1 MSSRH
6 LLNPAVRDP
15 SKVQVPGDPA
25 QQLSHALTSLSQ
37 SYPPQNSYSS
47 HECHGL
53 YSGPTSIAYL
63 FLHLSRTHPK
73 LKVSGHGPMHWA
85 KAYLAGKH
93 SAGSV
98 TASKN
103 GVINEELAFY
113 AVRAAL
119 TQDLQDVRSLVKS
132 IKNGVL
138 TAEQGS
144 DEWLYG
150 RAGCLYLLRLVR
162 SWVKET
168 DDIVTP
174 IIEDLIQ
181 LILSHGPSWPW
192 HGKDYLGKW
201 FTESCVS
208 HVAPAI
214 PVSRGLPRL
223 TMHLSRR
230 CSRAHRYHHPGN
242 IVRPIQ
248 SDVTRSSR
256 QP

>member
-6 LLNPAVRDP
+6 IINPAVHDP
-15 SKVQVPGDPA
+15 SKLHIPTDSG
-25 QQLSHALTSLSQ
+25 QQLSYALTSLTQ
-37 SYPPQNSYSS
+37 SYPPQNTYSS

-63 FLHLSRTHPK
+63 FLHLSRTHPQ
-73 LKVSGHGPMHWA
+73 LKISGHGPLHWA
-85 KAYLAGKH
+85 KAYLAGKR

-98 TASKN
+98 TASRN

-113 AVRAAL
+113 AIHAAL
-119 TQDLQDVRSLVKS
+119 TQDLHDVKLLVGS

-162 SWVKET
+162 TWVPGS
-168 DDIVTP
+168 DDIVRP
-174 IIEDLIQ
+174 IIKELIQ
-181 LILSHGPSWPW
+181 LIISHGPSWPW

-201 FTESCVS
+201 SLAKLC
-208 HVAPAI
+208 
-214 PVSRGLPRL
+214 L
-223 TMHLSRR
+223 R
-230 CSRAHRYHHPGN
+230 CSFCPFKTQNRTK
-242 IVRPIQ
+242 
-248 SDVTRSSR
+248 D
-256 QP
+256 

>member
-6 LLNPAVRDP
+6 LIKPAVHDP
-15 SKVQVPGDPA
+15 SKAQIPTDPG
-25 QQLSHALTSLSQ
+25 QQLLQALTSLTQ

-63 FLHLSRTHPK
+63 FLHLSRTHPQ
-73 LKVSGHGPMHWA
+73 LKISGHGPLHWA
-85 KAYLAGKH
+85 KAYLAGKR
-93 SAGSV
+93 SA
-98 TASKN
+98 ASATVSRN

-113 AVRAAL
+113 AIRAAL
-119 TQDLQDVRSLVKS
+119 TQDLDDVKLLARS
-132 IKNGVL
+132 IKDGVL

-162 SWVKET
+162 SWVQGS
-168 DDIVTP
+168 DDIVRQ
-174 IIEDLIQ
+174 IIQDFVQ

-201 FTESCVS
+201 FLQRCVFD
-208 HVAPAI
+208 VASAHSKSI
-214 PVSRGLPRL
+214 WKCTKTDGTSIQALFTGASVSSPR
-223 TMHLSRR
+223 
-230 CSRAHRYHHPGN
+230 
-242 IVRPIQ
+242 
-248 SDVTRSSR
+248 
-256 QP
+256 

>member
-6 LLNPAVRDP
+6 LINPAVHDP
-15 SKVQVPGDPA
+15 SKEQIPAEPA
-25 QQLSHALTSLSQ
+25 QQLLQTLTSLTQ
-37 SYPPQNSYSS
+37 FYPPQNAYSS

-63 FLHLSRTHPK
+63 FLHLSRTHPQ
-73 LKVSGHGPMHWA
+73 LKISGHGPLSWA
-85 KAYLAGKH
+85 KAYLAGER

-113 AVRAAL
+113 AIHAAL
-119 TQDLQDVRSLVKS
+119 TQDLHDVKLLTRS
-132 IKNGVL
+132 IEDGVT

-162 SWVKET
+162 SWVQGS
-168 DDIVTP
+168 DDMVRP
-174 IIEDLIQ
+174 IIEGLIQ

-192 HGKDYLGKW
+192 HGKDYLGTLGLQSRVFFVA
-201 FTESCVS
+201 FTHSKSTTV
-208 HVAPAI
+208 
-214 PVSRGLPRL
+214 PRL
-223 TMHLSRR
+223 TVHLFRR
-230 CSRAHRYHHPGN
+230 CSRAHRYHHPDN
-242 IVRPIQ
+242 PL
-248 SDVTRSSR
+248 
-256 QP
+256 